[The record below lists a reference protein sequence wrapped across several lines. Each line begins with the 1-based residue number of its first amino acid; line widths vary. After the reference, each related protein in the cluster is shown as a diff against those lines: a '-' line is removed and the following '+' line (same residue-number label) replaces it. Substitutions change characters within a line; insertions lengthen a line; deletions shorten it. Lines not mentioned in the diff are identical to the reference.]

1 MNTTTIWLFIIIV
14 SNAGGQGKTTLARLL
29 KALFE
34 INGAPVQLLDADA
47 GNSAAMIV
55 DPTSAK
61 VGWGVQSVVNPDIV
75 RAYSGKHVILDLGA
89 NTMASAREIADAI
102 PDLIREFENAGYH
115 SLALLP
121 VTPNKPGAA
130 DAVVKLGGQLPA
142 ENKWL
147 VLNDSDGTGNFEKGE
162 FPFPIAKLEHLM
174 PGLVAYVNATSSR
187 SFGDAA
193 VSPSDDQQIAARHIA
208 KWMGDFAKQLPFQ
221 EIFAQSARVLDQIPS
236 PAKTMFRVTAPEL
249 TKDTVMASY
258 ERRSVIFTGLN
269 KYGWHAAGLR
279 RVAEQL
285 EQSAT
290 QT

>member
-34 INGAPVQLLDADA
+34 INGEPVQLLDADA

-61 VGWGVQSVVNPDIV
+61 VGWGVQSIVNPDIV
-75 RAYSGKHVILDLGA
+75 RAYRGKHVILDLGA

-130 DAVVKLGGQLPA
+130 DAVVKLGRQLPA

-162 FPFPIAKLEHLM
+162 FPFPIAKLENLM
-174 PGLVAYVNATSSR
+174 PGLVAYVNDTSSR

-193 VSPSDDQQIAARHIA
+193 ISPSNDRQIAARHIA

-221 EIFAQSARVLDQIPS
+221 EIFGRSTRVLDQIPS
-236 PAKTMFRVTAPEL
+236 PTKTIFRVMKPES
-249 TKDTVMASY
+249 TTDTMMTIN
-258 ERRSVIFTGLN
+258 ERRSLITAGLN
-269 KYGWHAAGLR
+269 KYGWHASGLR
-279 RVAEQL
+279 QVAQQID
-285 EQSAT
+285 QSVT
-290 QT
+290 QS